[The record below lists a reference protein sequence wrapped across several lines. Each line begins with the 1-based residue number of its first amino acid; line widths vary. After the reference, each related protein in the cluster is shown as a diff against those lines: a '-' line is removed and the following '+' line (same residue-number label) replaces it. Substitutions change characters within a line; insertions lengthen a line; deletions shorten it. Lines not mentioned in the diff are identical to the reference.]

1 MDNGEK
7 ADHLA
12 MKYSINQ
19 LLALK
24 WFKDCIKIMKVASSE
39 HKTHLKIRPARK
51 YLPLYDS
58 LLQVFKTAR
67 IEVYRIDF

>member
-7 ADHLA
+7 AEHLA

-19 LLALK
+19 SLALK
-24 WFKDCIKIMKVASSE
+24 WFKDCIKIMKAASSG
-39 HKTHLKIRPARK
+39 HKKHLKIRPARK
-51 YLPLYDS
+51 YLALYDS

-67 IEVYRIDF
+67 SEVYRIDF